1 MSDYQGSDG
10 NWYHGTS
17 GQQIEPPGSSGGGK
31 GGGGGAMPGM
41 AAGFLLIFIIG
52 PIIAAKIV
60 GFLWGLLLK
69 LGFVGKIIT
78 TALMVVAG
86 PFIVTLPVFMAQGLF
101 KGMTSVQFG
110 IVYIGSALLLP
121 VWYWFW
127 HYDAVKEMGAS
138 LFSSKIKNFALF
150 LWVGLLLSIIIAAV
164 KGRPELQGVI
174 AIISAIAG
182 FAYYIWATRSYGKDA
197 ERDRTFKFRW
207 IAVAAALGLTVV
219 YGIAAKVD
227 VAMED
232 ARYAKEEAQLAATV
246 ANIGGQTLTVNTS
259 TLSLRA
265 EPSGTSR
272 AIKTLNKGDTVK
284 ATGNMTNG
292 VWIPVESGSDKGY
305 VFAMPV
311 NLGYDSVGNLLAPYE
326 ATAAE
331 TVTIQQFVG
340 SGETTLEQSSKAK
353 VLQEYNGGI
362 MVEYRNLNYHVV
374 GDDMEKFNH
383 VRAVSKDRPAEF
395 NRNTPFEA
403 TVTEA
408 INGWARMIQS
418 TVEIPAGATVT
429 VTGGIS
435 SSGISQ
441 AEVTFDEQELFI
453 YWWYLKP
460 AN

>member
-1 MSDYQGSDG
+1 MASTRYDSPSADP
-10 NWYHGTS
+10 N
-17 GQQIEPPGSSGGGK
+17 SGGSGS
-31 GGGGGAMPGM
+31 GGGAMPAM
-41 AAGFLLIFIIG
+41 AGGFLLIFIIG

-138 LFSSKIKNFALF
+138 VFSSKIKNFTIF

-174 AIISAIAG
+174 AIIASIAG
-182 FAYYIWATRSYGKDA
+182 FAYYIWSTLPYGKDA
-197 ERDRTFKFRW
+197 ERDKTFKFRW

-232 ARYAKEEAQLAATV
+232 ARYAAQEKQREAARANV
-246 ANIGGQTLTVNTS
+246 AGQTLTVYTS

-272 AIKTLNKGDTVK
+272 EIKTLNKGDTIT
-284 ATGNMTNG
+284 ATGKITNG
-292 VWIPVESGSDKGY
+292 VWIPVESGNDKGY
-305 VFAMPV
+305 IFALSVRLV
-311 NLGYDSVGNLLAPYE
+311 NGDFPFDEEAIFSYE
-326 ATAAE
+326 ATTAK
-331 TVTIQQFVG
+331 TVTIKQFMG
-340 SGETTLEQSSKAK
+340 SSEAKLERGSKPA
-353 VLQEYNGGI
+353 VLYEYNGGI
-362 MVEYRNLNYHVV
+362 MVEYLNLNYFVV

-383 VRAVSKDRPAEF
+383 VRTFSKDKPAEF
-395 NRNTPFEA
+395 NRDTPFNT
-403 TVTEA
+403 TVTDNISGIA
-408 INGWARMIQS
+408 SDGCGNS
-418 TVEIPAGATVT
+418 PVSIPAGATVT
-429 VTGGIS
+429 VTGGFS
-435 SSGISQ
+435 GSGISQ
-441 AEVTFDEQELFI
+441 AFVSYNNRNDIQVH
-453 YWWYLKP
+453 WKYLKP
-460 AN
+460 VK